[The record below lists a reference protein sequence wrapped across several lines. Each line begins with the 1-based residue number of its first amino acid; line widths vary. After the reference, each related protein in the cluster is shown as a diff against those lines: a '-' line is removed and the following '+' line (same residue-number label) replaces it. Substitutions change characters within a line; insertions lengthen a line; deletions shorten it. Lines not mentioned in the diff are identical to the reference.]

1 MNLEVAVDA
10 FFFSPEANIGQKKNA
25 KLVKN
30 SVSLHSQFINQLNV
44 TRKRELYGTM

>member
-10 FFFSPEANIGQKKNA
+10 FFFTRSKYRSKKNA